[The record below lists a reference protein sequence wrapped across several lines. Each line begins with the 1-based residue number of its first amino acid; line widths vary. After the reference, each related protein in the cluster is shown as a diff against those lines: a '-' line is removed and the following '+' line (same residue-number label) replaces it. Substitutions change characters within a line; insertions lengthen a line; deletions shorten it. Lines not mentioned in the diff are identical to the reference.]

1 MPNQIQDF
9 LQWAERDRLRSPAT
23 IKRYQTVLAQI
34 PDPLNAT
41 VEDVEAWW
49 AGRYDKSAATRQNE
63 LACLRTFYKWAT
75 RFDHRVDDP
84 RADSMRRRS
93 TTHSPAPSAG
103 ATLNGR

>member
-1 MPNQIQDF
+1 MLSRKGQVMNNQIQDF

-41 VEDVEAWW
+41 VEDIEAWW
-49 AGRYDKSAATRQNE
+49 TGRYDKSAATRQNE

-75 RFDHRVDDP
+75 RLDRK
-84 RADSMRRRS
+84 S
-93 TTHSPAPSAG
+93 TR
-103 ATLNGR
+103 LNSSHVKISYA

>member
-1 MPNQIQDF
+1 MTNQIQDF

-41 VEDVEAWW
+41 VEDIEAWW
-49 AGRYDKSAATRQNE
+49 TGRYDKSAATRQNE

-75 RFDHRVDDP
+75 RFDTGPTTR
-84 RADSMRRRS
+84 RADSTPPKW
-93 TTHSPAPSAG
+93 TTPSRAPSAG
-103 ATLNGR
+103 AT